1 LVAVEEKDETMN
13 TDRDLNDLRTRI
25 MAALHRVADPEIGEN
40 IVDLGL
46 VESLVLAPQL
56 ASLLLIPTSATC
68 PMADQIMDEAGCA
81 MEGLLPPDWRVE
93 VDMDWSIVWTP
104 QRMAPALRA
113 RLGWADRPLP

>member
-1 LVAVEEKDETMN
+1 MN
-13 TDRDLNDLRTRI
+13 DQNHDPLREQI
-25 MAALHRVADPEIGEN
+25 LQALRGVADPEIGEN

-46 VESLVLAPQL
+46 IESLQLGPQL

-81 MEGLLPPDWRVE
+81 IERLVPADWRVE
-93 VDMDWSIVWTP
+93 VDMDWAIAWSP

-113 RLGWADRPLP
+113 RLGWGAEEGGGGAEP

>member
-1 LVAVEEKDETMN
+1 M
-13 TDRDLNDLRTRI
+13 TDDPQALREQLLH
-25 MAALHRVADPEIGEN
+25 ALRGVADPEIGEN

-46 VESLVLAPQL
+46 VESLLLAPQL

-68 PMADQIMDEAGCA
+68 PMADQIMEEAGCA
-81 MEGLLPPDWRVE
+81 IERLLPPDWRVE

-113 RLGWADRPLP
+113 RLGWDYGPLP